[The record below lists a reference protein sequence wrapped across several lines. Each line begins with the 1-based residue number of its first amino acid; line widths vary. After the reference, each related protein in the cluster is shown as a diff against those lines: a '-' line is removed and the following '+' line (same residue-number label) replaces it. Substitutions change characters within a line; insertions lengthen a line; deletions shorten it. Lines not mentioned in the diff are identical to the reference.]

1 MTGGTSVKHLR
12 EFLHARG
19 LLKAESKFGNRPA
32 LLMSL
37 LNKAVSEEEHRANL
51 LCNIVQY
58 LITQKNLCAGRRVGA
73 ARGGQRG
80 RGRGRRGGRGWG
92 GRERGRGRG
101 RDSARGRQARAIAA
115 HALAADSSDDEKD
128 VAAAVAADEEQGE
141 EEDEKEEEAEAAGE
155 LLGHEL
161 DSS

>member
-1 MTGGTSVKHLR
+1 M
-12 EFLHARG
+12 
-19 LLKAESKFGNRPA
+19 
-32 LLMSL
+32 
-37 LNKAVSEEEHRANL
+37 
-51 LCNIVQY
+51 QY

-101 RDSARGRQARAIAA
+101 RDSARGRQARAITA

-141 EEDEKEEEAEAAGE
+141 EEDEKEEEEKDAGE

-161 DSS
+161 DSSGSEVDTEADPEYLLALSRSLEPGSQYRDRAARLRAREDKQALEAPRKRPCGQL